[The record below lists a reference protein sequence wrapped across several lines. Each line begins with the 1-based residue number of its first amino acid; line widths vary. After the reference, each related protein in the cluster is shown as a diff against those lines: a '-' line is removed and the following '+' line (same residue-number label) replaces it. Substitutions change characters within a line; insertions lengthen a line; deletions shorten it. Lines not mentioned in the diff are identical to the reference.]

1 MSVASGDAGHRL
13 ARWLWRADGGGGGA
27 GGARLVRLALAPV
40 SLLYGAVMRLRAAAY
55 RRALRPVHRL
65 PRPAVAVGNL
75 SVGGTG
81 KTPLAAWIA
90 RFYVTRG
97 RRPGILLRGYG
108 GDESLVHR
116 RLVPEAVVVADPDR
130 VAAAVRALA
139 LGAEVLVLD
148 DAFQL
153 LSVARDLNI
162 VVVSA
167 ESAEASRWPL
177 PAGPWREGWDALER
191 ADAIVVTRKRAS
203 PEAAGI
209 LARRLAERRPRTPI
223 SVASLALDRLEGMQS
238 GTRHEPGRLVGRRV
252 LAAAGIAD
260 PESLAAQLRAAGA
273 TVQLVA
279 YQDHHGYGAD
289 DLARLVRAAADADYV
304 VITEKDAVKL
314 RGRWPGDAPEPLIAG
329 LAVRWERNGRAVEQA
344 LEAILAR
351 VPG

>member
-1 MSVASGDAGHRL
+1 MSVAGGNSVHRL
-13 ARWLWRADGGGGGA
+13 ARWLWRRDGGGQVV
-27 GGARLVRLALAPV
+27 RLVLAPAA
-40 SLLYGAVMRLRAAAY
+40 LLYAAVMRLRAAVY
-55 RRALRPVHRL
+55 RRALRPVRRL

-90 RFYVTRG
+90 RYYVARG
-97 RRPGILLRGYG
+97 RRPGILLRGVG
-108 GDESLVHR
+108 GDEALVHR
-116 RLVPEAVVVADPDR
+116 HLVPEAVVVADPDR
-130 VAAAVRALA
+130 VAGAARALA
-139 LGAEVLVLD
+139 QGAEVLVLD

-162 VVVSA
+162 AVVSA
-167 ESAEASRWPL
+167 ESAETSRWLL

-203 PEAAGI
+203 PEAAET
-209 LARRLAERRPRTPI
+209 LARRLAERRPRTPV
-223 SVASLALDRLEGMQS
+223 SVASLTLDRLEGMHS
-238 GTRHEPGRLVGRRV
+238 GTRHEPERLVGCRV

-279 YQDHHGYGAD
+279 YQDHHDYGDD
-289 DLARLVRAAADADYV
+289 DLARLVQAAADADYV